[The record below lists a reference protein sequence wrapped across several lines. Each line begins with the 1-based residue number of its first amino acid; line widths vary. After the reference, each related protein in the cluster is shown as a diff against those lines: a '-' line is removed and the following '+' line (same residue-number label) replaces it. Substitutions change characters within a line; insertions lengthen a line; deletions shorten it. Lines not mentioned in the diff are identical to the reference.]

1 MALTEGSWRLASI
14 LLTDTLMRMTPKLGG
29 GKSVSERR
37 YSIAIRSEADT
48 VQTLQDSDTF
58 VSIHRSIT
66 TSR

>member
-14 LLTDTLMRMTPKLGG
+14 LLADTLMRMTPKLGG

-37 YSIAIRSEADT
+37 YPSSHADT
-48 VQTLQDSDTF
+48 VQNLQDSDTF